1 MAWFFVVWIL
11 VLVFGVVV
19 FRGAPYVPSKRR
31 DIEKALTELYS
42 LSAKD
47 VLVDAGSGD
56 GVVLRTASRL
66 AARAVGFE
74 LNPILVIVSRL
85 LSLRD
90 SRVVVKLADFW
101 LTPLPDD
108 TTVVYGFL
116 VTRDVKKMVRK
127 MKKEAARLNRPL
139 RYISYGSSLTGMTP
153 DRSLNA
159 SRLYTFLPLQ
169 TDEA

>member
-1 MAWFFVVWIL
+1 MAWLFVIWIL
-11 VLVFGVVV
+11 VLVFGIVV

-31 DIEKALTELYS
+31 DIEKALTELYPI
-42 LSAKD
+42 SAKD

-66 AARAVGFE
+66 TAKAVGFE
-74 LNPILVIVSRL
+74 LNPILVILSRL

-127 MKKEAARLNRPL
+127 MKAEAIRLNRPL
-139 RYISYGSSLTGMTP
+139 RYISYGSSLTSMTP

-159 SRLYTFLPLQ
+159 NKLYTFLPLQ